1 MKFIK
6 RPKYLNKL
14 ISLRGTPDIKVI
26 TGIRRSGK
34 SRLLLDYITYLKE
47 NDSSANIVFIDF
59 SSLNFSDICEYHKLN
74 NYIEEK
80 FIAGKNNYIF
90 IDEVQLCPNF
100 EYTVNSLHNS
110 GKYDIYITGSN
121 AFLLSSDLATLFT
134 GRTFPI
140 EIFPFSLAEYRQYHK
155 YTDPDTAF
163 DNYVND
169 GGMAGA
175 YNYQEQEDKYKYIR
189 EVFDTL
195 LLRDIYEKYK
205 LRNTLLLE
213 KLVDFL
219 SDNIG
224 NLTSIRKISDSFS
237 TNNKSVSHITVRNY
251 IDYLTKAF
259 AFYKIRRYDIQGK
272 KYLSTIDK
280 YYLSDHSFKYA
291 KLGTKNMNYGRIY
304 ENIVAIELL
313 RRGYEIYVG
322 TLYKK
327 EVDFIAIKRNE
338 KIYIQVCDNL
348 EDEKTLHRE
357 VEPLLKIK
365 DAYPKFILARTH
377 HEEYQYEGI
386 KIINLA
392 HWLLQE

>member
-140 EIFPFSLAEYRQYHK
+140 EVFPFSLAEYRQYHK

>member
-140 EIFPFSLAEYRQYHK
+140 EVFPFSLAEYRQYHK

-377 HEEYQYEGI
+377 HEKYQYEGI

>member
-59 SSLNFSDICEYHKLN
+59 SSLNFSEICEYHKLN

-140 EIFPFSLAEYRQYHK
+140 EVFPFSLAEYRQYHK

-163 DNYVND
+163 DNYVTD